1 MQKSIQ
7 TADRLDRKLALNY
20 NGIPRDIAR
29 RVIVTPDLFNIR
41 LLVIDELTISATQ
54 MIQDEE
60 V

>member
-54 MIQDEE
+54 RIQDEE